1 MEYKIALVYT
11 GMPIKLVS
19 MVEEEL
25 NKCFGEDKLTFLTLS
40 DPSIIADAVKNGSPS
55 REAAGRLIGMY
66 AQAMQSGADA
76 ILNICSSVG
85 DIAGAAQSALK
96 LAGVPLVRIDEKMA
110 EEAVKGYTRIGI
122 IATLSST
129 LEPTRR
135 LLIACAEKAGKE
147 IELTGVLADNAF
159 GAGAEPLIEAAK
171 RLEKAECIVLAQG
184 SMADSR
190 DAVEKASGKPTFASP
205 YWGAKGVYEAVKGNE

>member
-19 MVEEEL
+19 MVQEEL
-25 NKCFGEDKLTFLTLS
+25 IKCFGEDKLTFFTLS

-55 REAAGRLIGMY
+55 RGAAGRLIGMY

-96 LAGVPLVRIDEKMA
+96 LAGVPLVR
-110 EEAVKGYTRIGI
+110 
-122 IATLSST
+122 
-129 LEPTRR
+129 
-135 LLIACAEKAGKE
+135 
-147 IELTGVLADNAF
+147 
-159 GAGAEPLIEAAK
+159 
-171 RLEKAECIVLAQG
+171 
-184 SMADSR
+184 
-190 DAVEKASGKPTFASP
+190 
-205 YWGAKGVYEAVKGNE
+205 